1 MPDVRS
7 YIDYR
12 QFLKDWLRE
21 AKKKN
26 ASFSYQLLADR
37 AGFRS
42 RSFLKLVMDGRKNI
56 SAGSVSKLNR
66 VLSLEGESLSYF
78 KDLVLFNQADSN
90 ELRAY
95 FFKRLCGYRQ
105 HNAAKTIERNRDEFY
120 SHWYHNTVR
129 ELVTLLEFRDDYGLL
144 GSMLEPEIT
153 AHEARRSVELLLSL
167 GFIRK
172 EGERYVQTEPVITT
186 GDQVSSQAV
195 GYFHHQ
201 NSLLIRKSL
210 ERFDGSER
218 DITSLVMSL
227 SPGCFQEVRREI
239 AQFRKRL
246 MELVSSDTDQNR
258 VYHVNF
264 QVFPTTKKP
273 ENDAS

>member
-1 MPDVRS
+1 MPDVRA

-12 QFLKDWLRE
+12 QYLRDWLQE

-26 ASFSYQLLADR
+26 ASYSFQLLADK

-42 RSFLKLVMDGRKNI
+42 RSFLKLVIDGKKNI
-56 SAGSVSKLNR
+56 STESVNKLNR
-66 VLSLEGESLSYF
+66 VLKLEGASRSYF
-78 KDLVLFNQADSN
+78 KDLVQFNQAASN

-95 FFKRLCGYRQ
+95 FFKRLCACRQ
-105 HNAAKTIERNRDEFY
+105 HNAARMIERNRDEFY

-129 ELVTLLEFRDDYGLL
+129 ELVTFMDFEGDYARL
-144 GSMLEPEIT
+144 GAMLDPEIS
-153 AHEARRSVELLLSL
+153 AQEARRSVDLLLSL

-172 EGERYVQTEPVITT
+172 EGNRYIQTEPLITT

-227 SPGCFQEVRREI
+227 SPECFRSVRREI
-239 AQFRKRL
+239 SIFRKKL
-246 MELVSSDTDQNR
+246 IELVSSDTNQNR

-264 QVFPTTKKP
+264 QMFPTTKKQDD
-273 ENDAS
+273 NSG